1 MVVFTEGVKIWASY
15 GSKVR
20 PSSSSSFSRSRRKRR
35 ARYLRYRDDES
46 NGICFDFE
54 GIHKKFECIFSFPPG
69 GILLMIDV
77 LKRGRIHRARVP
89 TRSFSPHSR
98 AHSLSL
104 SLSLSLHAS

>member
-1 MVVFTEGVKIWASY
+1 MVFTEGVKIWASY

-54 GIHKKFECIFSFPPG
+54 GIQKKSLSIFSPWG
-69 GILLMIDV
+69 GELIDESTA
-77 LKRGRIHRARVP
+77 RARVP